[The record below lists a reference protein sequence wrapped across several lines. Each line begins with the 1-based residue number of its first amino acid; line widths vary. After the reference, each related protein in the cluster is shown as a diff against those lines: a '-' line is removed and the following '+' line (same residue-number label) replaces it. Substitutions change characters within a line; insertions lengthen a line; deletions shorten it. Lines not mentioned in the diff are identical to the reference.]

1 MILTV
6 FSPRLRMW
14 RRRAFD
20 MRERQGIALATVQ
33 TYLGTKSLSND
44 EVTEVT
50 TGLTA

>member
-1 MILTV
+1 MVLTV
-6 FSPRLRMW
+6 MPLRLRMW

-33 TYLGTKSLSND
+33 TYLGTKSLTSA

-50 TGLTA
+50 AGLSA